1 MKLINTDTH
10 SLGASKPLSCVLT
23 QLVDGRILFMRNL
36 VVPKLHN
43 ASLLLLSVPMYMW
56 ILFDICWA

>member
-43 ASLLLLSVPMYMW
+43 ASLMFLPVPTYVYV
-56 ILFDICWA
+56 DIV